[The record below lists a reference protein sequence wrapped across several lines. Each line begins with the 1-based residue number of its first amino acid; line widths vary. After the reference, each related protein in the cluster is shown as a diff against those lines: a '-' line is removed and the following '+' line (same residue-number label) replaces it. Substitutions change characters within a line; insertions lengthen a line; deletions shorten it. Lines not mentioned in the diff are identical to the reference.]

1 MYSSLSTSL
10 VAVHVVLSILSTLF
24 VAIRFKVRRSTK
36 AGLGADDYTILIAL
50 VTQRNR
56 FCLTNRLQPQ
66 LTLYHAAPVL
76 IYAATAGG
84 VGNTEEHIANN
95 PSESAIYTKI
105 IRWKEAGPLGLLL
118 TCYAGHLC
126 WTDLVRVGDLAH
138 QSIDVDS
145 VQAHTRD

>member
-50 VTQRNR
+50 
-56 FCLTNRLQPQ
+56 